1 MTVFFARQELFSFMM
16 SHLSIVDYS
25 AYANGVLLG
34 KFFPVPMSSNLSTTF
49 SSKRFSVSGLCQGL
63 WSTWCWILGM
73 VISWVY
79 LNSSTYSRLVLPVM
93 FIEDSIFC
101 SVYISS
107 FFLKIKDW
115 CVKVGG
121 LMICSSS
128 TIHWLMGLISYQSHA
143 VFITI
148 VL

>member
-1 MTVFFARQELFSFMM
+1 MTVFFARQKLFSFMM

-49 SSKRFSVSGLCQGL
+49 SSKRFSVSDLCQGL
-63 WSTWCWILGM
+63 WSTWRWILGM

-79 LNSSTYSRLVLPVM
+79 LNSSTYSCLVLPVM

-107 FFLKIKDW
+107 FFFKNK
-115 CVKVGG
+115 
-121 LMICSSS
+121 
-128 TIHWLMGLISYQSHA
+128 WLVCKGRWTYDQFFKYNPLINGSDFMSHA